1 MNIGYLNEY
10 ASTCKLIIS
19 ANPNP
24 IPNPNPNPVNY
35 VQKLEPGAKRVGR
48 ERGLRRHLARLH
60 VERRGLYSV
69 LPVYLRV
76 SQPQPRYTA
85 VLFYIYIRMF
95 LQTLFFI

>member
-1 MNIGYLNEY
+1 MRQHVNSSYLLTLTL
-10 ASTCKLIIS
+10 SLTLTLTLS
-19 ANPNP
+19 F
-24 IPNPNPNPVNY
+24 Y

-85 VLFYIYIRMF
+85 VLFYLYIRMF